1 MNTEKNIGNNIKIGE
16 SIQHPNT
23 LVTLT
28 NDNEVYAAPS
38 KFFFTPNKNLNSI
51 TFTQFKKLS
60 KEDEQKYMLT
70 PAIILSS
77 ESLLIIYDVVS
88 SDDIQDKITELINK
102 KESFYFINRLLN
114 SWIKANLNDLK
125 KNNLFLNNI
134 YKELFNKY
142 YPELITK
149 NIDKKL
155 DKFRKIWFL
164 NIKESDFFFNFGEN
178 LKNFLSK

>member
-1 MNTEKNIGNNIKIGE
+1 MNKEKNIGNNIKIGE
-16 SIQHPNT
+16 SGQHPNT
-23 LVTLT
+23 LGILKNNTDLYV
-28 NDNEVYAAPS
+28 APS
-38 KFFFTPNKNLNSI
+38 KFFFTPDKNLSTYI
-51 TFTQFKKLS
+51 YTQPKKLS

-77 ESLLIIYDVVS
+77 DSLLIIYDIVS

-102 KESFYFINRLLN
+102 NESFYFINRLLN

-125 KNNLFLNNI
+125 KNNIFLDNI
-134 YKELFNKY
+134 YRELFDKY

-155 DKFRKIWFL
+155 EEFRKKWFL
-164 NIKESDFFFNFGEN
+164 NIKETDFFFNFGEN